1 MQRNKLVTISFSM
14 LAVAM
19 SLLVIHSSPAQ
30 PIGFY
35 SVTNLIG
42 SSGAPIKDAHMVN
55 AWGNAFFPANPFW
68 INDEGTGVSELIDG
82 NGAIF
87 SALPLVT
94 VPGAKGGK
102 GQPTGIVANGTA
114 DFGIAGGP
122 ALFIF
127 DTEDGTIS
135 AWNESSGTGA
145 IIVVNN
151 SGTAKYTGLAL
162 ANNGTANQLYAAN
175 EGAGKNAPGSIDVFD
190 TNFHPVTTPGGVLDA
205 HLPAHFTPY
214 NIQTLN
220 GNLFVAY
227 AKGAQ
232 AVGRVDEFDPNGNLI
247 MTFTDKTLA
256 APWGLVV
263 APANFGAFSND
274 LLVGNL
280 ANGTISAFNLSNGEF
295 VGQLGDT
302 RSRKI
307 VIQGLWSLV
316 GGGALNTNPDAI
328 YFTAGPKGFRAGVF
342 GVIQVAPAPTPK
354 PTRAPRPTRVP
365 KAGKTPTATPTMV
378 GDPTS
383 PTATLTPSATPTIY
397 IYPY

>member
-1 MQRNKLVTISFSM
+1 M
-14 LAVAM
+14 
-19 SLLVIHSSPAQ
+19 
-30 PIGFY
+30 
-35 SVTNLIG
+35 
-42 SSGAPIKDAHMVN
+42 
-55 AWGNAFFPANPFW
+55 
-68 INDEGTGVSELIDG
+68 IDG

-102 GQPTGIVANGTA
+102 GQPTGIVANATA

-135 AWNESSGTGA
+135 AWNESSGTAA

-151 SGTAKYTGLAL
+151 SATAKYTGLAL

-190 TNFHPVTTPGGVLDA
+190 TNFHPVTTPGGFVDP

-214 NIQTLN
+214 NVQTLN

-232 AVGRVDEFDPNGNLI
+232 AVGRVDEFDPNGNFI
-247 MTFTDKTLA
+247 MAFVDKTLA

-295 VGQLGDT
+295 VGQLGDIK
-302 RSRKI
+302 SKKI
-307 VIQGLWSLV
+307 AIQGLWSLV
-316 GGGALNTNPDAI
+316 GGGALQYQPRRDLFHCRTE
-328 YFTAGPKGFRAGVF
+328 GVS
-342 GVIQVAPAPTPK
+342 
-354 PTRAPRPTRVP
+354 RRRVRE
-365 KAGKTPTATPTMV
+365 
-378 GDPTS
+378 
-383 PTATLTPSATPTIY
+383 
-397 IYPY
+397 